1 MIAGSAWIA
10 SAVGSSRASSEGR
23 DEVAV
28 AGDLR

>member
-10 SAVGSSRASSEGR
+10 SAVRSSRTSSEGR
-23 DEVAV
+23 GEVAV